1 MDCCLKR
8 VGIPECSR
16 ELTGTIMGNRGKF
29 LLSEA
34 AAVAQEY
41 PNTQLE
47 PIQIMKSAMRKGLL
61 LERELS
67 LQQYMFPL
75 PAAVAAGCISRVAA
89 AIPAFLN
96 GLSQE
101 KTSSKETVNMSDQ
114 SELFQTY
121 SL

>member
-1 MDCCLKR
+1 M
-8 VGIPECSR
+8 
-16 ELTGTIMGNRGKF
+16 
-29 LLSEA
+29 SEA

-47 PIQIMKSAMRKGLL
+47 AIEITKSAMRKGLL
-61 LERELS
+61 LQRELS
-67 LQQYMFPL
+67 LQQFLFPL
-75 PAAVAAGCISRVAA
+75 AAAVAAGCISRVAA

-101 KTSSKETVNMSDQ
+101 MTSSKVTVNVSDQ

-121 SL
+121 LL